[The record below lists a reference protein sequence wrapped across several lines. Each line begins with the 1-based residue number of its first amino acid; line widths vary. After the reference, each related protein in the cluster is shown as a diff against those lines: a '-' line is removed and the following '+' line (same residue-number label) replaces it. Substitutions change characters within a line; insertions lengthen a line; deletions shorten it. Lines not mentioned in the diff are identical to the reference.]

1 MAGNQLIIPKLYAL
15 TQSEDFNNINAKP
28 KLIMIVVKV
37 KKILGQACFH
47 LLYLNLNKGMAP
59 SRIQNKVMPPT
70 NRILRWED
78 GMVSK

>member
-1 MAGNQLIIPKLYAL
+1 MSGNQLIIPNLFSQ
-15 TQSEDFNNINAKP
+15 TQSADFNKIKAKP

-47 LLYLNLNKGMAP
+47 LLYLKLNKGIAP
-59 SRIQNKVMPPT
+59 SKIQNNVIPPI
-70 NRILRWED
+70 NNILRWEE